1 MVCSSICGQI
11 VNKINIYQLPKKKAS
26 DEKCITKLATLA
38 IFCCYVYLVCKAV
51 WPDFFLFFF
60 VYGGCC
66 CLREISGIAVGLCKS
81 FTVESDRVGLGNF
94 LVQSPLFYDSTF
106 CRLMGLSLQQLFS
119 LQPRFL
125 LLTHNGME
133 REMRLRLQQKKPSK
147 LRDYVRTCLMH
158 IISTSILS
166 WYTYSWSWT
175 ASIIPRATA
184 VLHLEYNRN

>member
-1 MVCSSICGQI
+1 MHETFFEVSSAALLMLPLETRVALLKLNLQSIKHSKQNHCKHFKKTVVCSSICGQI

-94 LVQSPLFYDSTF
+94 QV
-106 CRLMGLSLQQLFS
+106 
-119 LQPRFL
+119 
-125 LLTHNGME
+125 
-133 REMRLRLQQKKPSK
+133 
-147 LRDYVRTCLMH
+147 
-158 IISTSILS
+158 
-166 WYTYSWSWT
+166 
-175 ASIIPRATA
+175 
-184 VLHLEYNRN
+184 